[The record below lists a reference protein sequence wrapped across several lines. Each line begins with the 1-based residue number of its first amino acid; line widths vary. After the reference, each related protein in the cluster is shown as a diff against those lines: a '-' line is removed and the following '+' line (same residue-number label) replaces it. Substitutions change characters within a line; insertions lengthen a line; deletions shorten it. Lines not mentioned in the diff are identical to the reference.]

1 VQNNFNS
8 VARLKNRLMPKDI
21 CKGDAL
27 VLLPFV
33 EAIFELKF
41 KEEPLYNKLRF
52 NLARILLE
60 KEIRPS
66 DQFEWTRFE
75 S

>member
-1 VQNNFNS
+1 
-8 VARLKNRLMPKDI
+8 M
-21 CKGDAL
+21 
-27 VLLPFV
+27 LLPFV

-75 S
+75 SWDEFVDCEHPEIP